1 MMVFC
6 ASLHKTILQNDND
19 KTAFGHHRI
28 VATAEKFYDI
38 LERVHSTENGHV
50 GYKKTLAEVWELCM
64 LSYY

>member
-19 KTAFGHHRI
+19 KTVFGHHRI

-38 LERVHSTENGHV
+38 LERVHSTENG
-50 GYKKTLAEVWELCM
+50 YKKTLAEVWESCM